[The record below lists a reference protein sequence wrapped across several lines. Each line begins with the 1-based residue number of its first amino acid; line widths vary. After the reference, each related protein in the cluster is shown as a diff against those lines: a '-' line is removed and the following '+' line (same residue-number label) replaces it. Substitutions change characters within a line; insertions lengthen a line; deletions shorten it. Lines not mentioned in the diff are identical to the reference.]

1 MKYRF
6 ASFVALF
13 LALAAG
19 AWFAL
24 RPPEIPDVQA
34 GIPAPAAATMTE
46 ARAAVLPT
54 ASKLGT
60 SAVLSIDPRNA
71 SGRGSS
77 TAAARHG
84 LWNEYVGAKSFKA
97 LFDRLSG
104 STEGGTPEGR
114 YVLYDILRKC
124 ATITERTTRQPIVR
138 TAEQRRDQFLASIP
152 ENDPQREKR
161 IAAFDDV
168 ATNRCAGMEG
178 VSITQSALNNMLAQ
192 AAAAGDPKA
201 QALTLEQSLWA
212 ARRAEGRWRSD
223 VAPSD
228 EQVAQLRN
236 AVMSRDPEAML
247 IAGRVLSSSWH
258 DFSLRIGDSQVV
270 EQRSFQQAWALLACD
285 YGYPC
290 GENNQRLLS
299 GCAYQGHC
307 NAQTL
312 PDYIY
317 YYGASPYDSQLL
329 SQYREVLRTAIETN
343 DWSLINVVRGPV
355 PAQARAANNPPGPG
369 R

>member
-6 ASFVALF
+6 TSIAVLFAAFV
-13 LALAAG
+13 AG

-24 RPPEIPDVQA
+24 RPPELPDIPSVA
-34 GIPAPAAATMTE
+34 GTASPSVRE
-46 ARAAVLPT
+46 ARAAVVP
-54 ASKLGT
+54 SSGKLGT

-71 SGRGSS
+71 GVRGAS
-77 TAAARHG
+77 TPAPRHS
-84 LWNEYVGAKSFKA
+84 LFNEYLGAKTYKA

-104 STEGGTPEGR
+104 STEGQTPEGL

-124 ATITERTTRQPIVR
+124 ATITERTTRQPLVR
-138 TAEQRRDQFLASIP
+138 TADQRRDQFVAAIP
-152 ENDPQREKR
+152 ENDPVREKR
-161 IAAFDDV
+161 IAAFDEV

-178 VSITQSALNNMLAQ
+178 VAITQSALNNLLAQ

-212 ARRAEGRWRSD
+212 ARRGGRND
-223 VAPSD
+223 TAPTD
-228 EQVAQLRN
+228 QQVDQLRN
-236 AVMSRDPEAML
+236 AIMSRDPEAML
-247 IAGRVLSSSWH
+247 IGGRVLSASWH
-258 DFSLRIGDSQVV
+258 DFSLRIGDNQVV
-270 EQRSFQQAWALLACD
+270 EQRSFNQAWALLACD

-290 GENNQRLLS
+290 GDNNPRVLS
-299 GCAYQGHC
+299 ACAYQGYC

-312 PDYIY
+312 PDYIF

-329 SQYREVLRTAIETN
+329 VQYRETLRTAIETN
-343 DWSLINVVRGPV
+343 NWSTLNVVRGPV
-355 PAQARAANNPPGPG
+355 PAQARATNNPPGPG

>member
-1 MKYRF
+1 MKRF
-6 ASFVALF
+6 AVVLLVFVGL
-13 LALAAG
+13 LAG

-24 RPPEIPDVQA
+24 RPPEMPNT
-34 GIPAPAAATMTE
+34 PAAQASVAPPVTE
-46 ARAAVLPT
+46 ARAAALPS

-60 SAVLSIDPRNA
+60 SAVLSIDPRSMGA
-71 SGRGSS
+71 RGS
-77 TAAARHG
+77 AAGPRNG
-84 LWNEYVGAKSFKA
+84 LFTEYLAAKSYKA

-104 STEGGTPEGR
+104 SAEGETPEGR

-124 ATITERTTRQPIVR
+124 ATITERTTRQPLVR
-138 TAEQRRDQFLASIP
+138 TAEQRRDQFVAAIP
-152 ENDPQREKR
+152 ENDPIRDKR
-161 IAAFDDV
+161 IAAFDEV

-178 VSITQSALNNMLAQ
+178 VSVTQSSLNKLLAD

-223 VAPSD
+223 VAPTD
-228 EQVAQLRN
+228 DQVSQLRN
-236 AVMSRDPEAML
+236 AIMSRDPEAML
-247 IAGRVLSSSWH
+247 IAGRVLSTSWH
-258 DFSLRIGDSQVV
+258 DFSLRIGDNQVV
-270 EQRSFQQAWALLACD
+270 EQRSFNQAWALLACD

-290 GENNQRLLS
+290 GENNQRVLS
-299 GCAYQGHC
+299 ACAYQGHC
-307 NAQTL
+307 NAQSL

-343 DWSLINVVRGPV
+343 NWGMLNVVRGPV
-355 PAQARAANNPPGPG
+355 PAQARATNNPPGPG

>member
-1 MKYRF
+1 MRNRYAAWVVMF
-6 ASFVALF
+6 F
-13 LALAAG
+13 ALAAG

-24 RPPEIPDVQA
+24 RPPEM
-34 GIPAPAAATMTE
+34 PAATSASTSPASVTE
-46 ARAAVLPT
+46 ARAAALPT
-54 ASKLGT
+54 SAKLGT
-60 SAVLSIDPRNA
+60 SAVLAIDPRSPGA
-71 SGRGSS
+71 RGSS
-77 TAAARHG
+77 SASRGG
-84 LWNEYVGAKSFKA
+84 LWNEYLGAKGYKA
-97 LFDRLSG
+97 LYDRLSG
-104 STEGGTPEGR
+104 STEGETAEGR

-124 ATITERTTRQPIVR
+124 ATITERTTRQPLVR
-138 TAEQRRDQFLASIP
+138 TMEQRRDQFLASLP
-152 ENDPQREKR
+152 ANDPLRDKR

-168 ATNRCAGMEG
+168 ATNRCAGLDG
-178 VSITQSALNNMLAQ
+178 VTITQSALNNMLAQ

-201 QALTLEQSLWA
+201 QALSLEQSLWQ

-228 EQVAQLRN
+228 EQVSMLRG
-236 AVMSRDPEAML
+236 AIMSRDPEAML

-258 DFSLRIGDSQVV
+258 DFSLRIGDNQVV
-270 EQRSFQQAWALLACD
+270 EQRSFQQAWQLLACD

-299 GCAYQGHC
+299 ACAYQGHC
-307 NAQTL
+307 NAQSL

-343 DWSLINVVRGPV
+343 NWSMLNVVRGPV
-355 PAQARAANNPPGPG
+355 PAQSRATNNPPGPG